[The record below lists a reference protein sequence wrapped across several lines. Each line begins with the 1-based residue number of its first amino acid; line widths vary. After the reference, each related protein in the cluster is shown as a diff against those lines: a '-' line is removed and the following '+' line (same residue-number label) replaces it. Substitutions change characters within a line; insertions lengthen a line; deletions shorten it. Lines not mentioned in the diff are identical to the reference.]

1 MENGNGN
8 KMAVGLVI
16 ALATTMA
23 NGGLFIVQRLFAM
36 DEARAEQRVALEQRL
51 ARVESKLDA
60 LVRVVVGTGAK
71 RR

>member
-8 KMAVGLVI
+8 KVAVGLVI
-16 ALATTMA
+16 ALATTVA
-23 NGGLFIVQRLFAM
+23 NGGLFVMQRLFAM
-36 DEARAEQRVALEQRL
+36 DAERAEQRVVIEQRL

-60 LVRVVVGTGAK
+60 LVRLVAGKSA

>member
-8 KMAVGLVI
+8 KVAVGLVI

-23 NGGLFIVQRLFAM
+23 NGGLFVMQRLFAM
-36 DEARAEQRVALEQRL
+36 DAERAEQRVVIEQRL

-60 LVRVVVGTGAK
+60 LVRLMSGKGG